1 MQRTGPR
8 GERVVIV
15 GVGNPL
21 ARDEGL
27 GPAAVARLEAEGLP
41 PGVLCLDAG
50 TDFLASMPDWADAD
64 RLIVID
70 AMRAGGAPGTVYR
83 MPLEEVEARAKAEG
97 LHLSGHDLGLLGA
110 FRLARVTGQRIP
122 PTVVFGVE
130 PAEVALGEG
139 LSDAVARALDR
150 LTSAVRKE
158 AAGAGA

>member
-1 MQRTGPR
+1 MAQKTQR

-27 GPAAVARLEAEGLP
+27 GPAVIARLEAERLP
-41 PGVLCLDAG
+41 PNVACVDAG
-50 TDFLASMPDWADAD
+50 TDFLGAMPEWTDAD

-70 AMRAGGAPGTVYR
+70 AMRAGGTPGTIYR
-83 MPLEEVEARAKAEG
+83 MALEEVEARAKADG
-97 LHLSGHDLGLLGA
+97 LHLSGHDLGLVGA
-110 FRLARVTGQRIP
+110 VRLARVTGQRIP

-130 PAEVALGEG
+130 PAEIALGEG

-158 AAGAGA
+158 AAGADA